1 MADRVDVGG
10 KDGACEDKKK
20 EVVCGI
26 PSVICVGFLSHH
38 PRVHEIALAATSDP
52 SPKDKSTINVNFR
65 MIVFA
70 VSMSLL
76 SDRWLME

>member
-1 MADRVDVGG
+1 MSVERVGRARVRTMRLCVVVGSISIIG
-10 KDGACEDKKK
+10 T
-20 EVVCGI
+20 
-26 PSVICVGFLSHH
+26 GFPHH
-38 PRVHEIALAATSDP
+38 PRVHEIALAATSEP